1 MDLQEDISRVY
12 QGLQHL
18 NMMPTKENLAIVLD
32 ALQVLEEVNV
42 YLQQTEEVK
51 TDVNVAEDNPD

>member
-18 NMMPTKENLAIVLD
+18 DMIPTKNNLAIVLD
-32 ALQVLEEVNV
+32 ALQVLEEINV
-42 YLQQTEEVK
+42 YLQTEEVK
-51 TDVNVAEDNPD
+51 TDGNAAEDNPD